1 MGKKSS
7 KANAALQREV
17 AKRADAT
24 ISTDATYVYE
34 SDNSCSGT
42 KTKIDNLQKGRKRA
56 WDNTSDVGSGRPHKS
71 TCQVQEWRTR
81 MGKTKKAHAVLM
93 QPSVAFFLR

>member
-42 KTKIDNLQKGRKRA
+42 ETKIDRIESLSSRG
-56 WDNTSDVGSGRPHKS
+56 
-71 TCQVQEWRTR
+71 
-81 MGKTKKAHAVLM
+81 VLDM
-93 QPSVAFFLR
+93 EEY